1 MPTVTPPIQDM
12 LEQRAKRL
20 HRDGV
25 VILCAILAMLALALF
40 GMQRAFAAP
49 ADGIVVVA
57 RSADTVTVSVRGAL
71 NADDVGRLRSA
82 LQGATRPVLLLDT
95 PGGDPLAA
103 MRMGRLARE
112 AGAAAIVTGRCASA
126 CVYLFAGAVE
136 RYAGEQAIGIH
147 QTTLTRFVAGVG
159 IVEVAAQSSDFA
171 REATQY
177 VRDESRRYLLAMG
190 IADTFHR
197 DMQAVA
203 ARDMRW
209 LTTAELNRAGM
220 TVAGA
225 ALPAPRGE
233 LYAQAAF

>member
-1 MPTVTPPIQDM
+1 MTPVLQDM

-20 HRDGV
+20 RRDGV
-25 VILCAILAMLALALF
+25 VLLFAILATLALSLF
-40 GMQRAFAAP
+40 AMQRAFAAP

-57 RSADTVTVSVRGAL
+57 RSAESVTVSVRGVL
-71 NADDVGRLRSA
+71 NTDDVSRLRSA

-136 RYAGEQAIGIH
+136 RYAPEQAIGIH
-147 QTTLTRFVAGVG
+147 QISLTRFVPGIG
-159 IVEVAAQSSDFA
+159 IVEVAPQSSDFA

-177 VRDESRRYLLAMG
+177 LRAESRRYFQAMG
-190 IADTFHR
+190 VAEGFHR
-197 DMQAVA
+197 DMQAVSA
-203 ARDMRW
+203 HDMRW
-209 LTTAELNRAGM
+209 LTTAELNRVGM

-225 ALPAPRGE
+225 ALPATRGE
-233 LYAQAAF
+233 VYAQASF